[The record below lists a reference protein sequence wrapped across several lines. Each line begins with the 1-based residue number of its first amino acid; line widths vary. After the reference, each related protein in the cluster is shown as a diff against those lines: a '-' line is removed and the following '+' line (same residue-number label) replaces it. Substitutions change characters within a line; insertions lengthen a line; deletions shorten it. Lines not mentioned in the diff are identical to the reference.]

1 MKQKRKGLIKPRHNS
16 FHKEYSFEIRVVLLF
31 ALGIFLL
38 VEDLEIKQYIFEAI
52 RTIFFIIGLGI
63 KWFRNSILFL
73 IKQFEVSDIVGIS
86 LILYVVYLVAN
97 RWRDRMIDRY
107 MDLHSCPQCGSDEI
121 QRIKKNWKHQVMV
134 IIYILSRLSAGCSKT
149 VLDIFIAIIR

>member
-16 FHKEYSFEIRVVLLF
+16 FHKEYSFEIKVLLLF
-31 ALGIFLL
+31 TLGIFLL
-38 VEDLEIKQYIFEAI
+38 VEDLEIKQYIFEII
-52 RTIFFIIGLGI
+52 RTIFFTIGLGI
-63 KWFRNSILFL
+63 KWFRDSILFL

-107 MDLHSCPQCGSDEI
+107 MDLNSCPKCGSDEI
-121 QRIKKNWKHQVMV
+121 QRIKKNWKHQLMG
-134 IIYILSRLSAGCSKT
+134 IIYFTK
-149 VLDIFIAIIR
+149 VKHYQ

>member
-1 MKQKRKGLIKPRHNS
+1 MKQKRKGHIKPRHNS
-16 FHKEYSFEIRVVLLF
+16 FHKEYSFEIKVILLF
-31 ALGIFLL
+31 TLGIFLL

-52 RTIFFIIGLGI
+52 RKIFFAIGLGI
-63 KWFRNSILFL
+63 KWFRDSILFL

-107 MDLHSCPQCGSDEI
+107 KDLNSCPQCGGNEI
-121 QRIKKNWKHQVMV
+121 HRIKKNWKHQVV
-134 IIYILSRLSAGCSKT
+134 GIIYFTKVKHYQCKQCGHKEIKLVK
-149 VLDIFIAIIR
+149 

>member
-1 MKQKRKGLIKPRHNS
+1 MKQKRKGLIKPRHKS
-16 FHKEYSFEIRVVLLF
+16 FHKEYSFEIKVILLF
-31 ALGIFLL
+31 TLGIFLL

-52 RTIFFIIGLGI
+52 RTIFFNVGLGI
-63 KWFRNSILFL
+63 KWFRDSILFL

-107 MDLHSCPQCGSDEI
+107 TDLSSCPQCGSDEI
-121 QRIKKNWKHQVMV
+121 QRIKKNWKHKIMG
-134 IIYILSRLSAGCSKT
+134 IIYSAKVKPVSYT
-149 VLDIFIAIIR
+149 HLTLPTMS

>member
-1 MKQKRKGLIKPRHNS
+1 MVIKQKRKGIIKPRHNS
-16 FHKEYSFEIRVVLLF
+16 FHKEYSFEIKVVLLF
-31 ALGIFLL
+31 TLGIFLL
-38 VEDLEIKQYIFEAI
+38 IEDLEIKQYIFEAI
-52 RTIFFIIGLGI
+52 RTIFFTVGLGI
-63 KWFRNSILFL
+63 KWLKDSILFL

-121 QRIKKNWKHQVMV
+121 QRIKKNWKHQVMS
-134 IIYILSRLSAGCSKT
+134 IIYFVK
-149 VLDIFIAIIR
+149 

>member
-16 FHKEYSFEIRVVLLF
+16 FHKEYSFEIKVILLF
-31 ALGIFLL
+31 TLGIFLL

-52 RTIFFIIGLGI
+52 RTIFFTIGLGI
-63 KWFRNSILFL
+63 KWFRDSILFL
-73 IKQFEVSDIVGIS
+73 IKQFEVSDIVGMS

-107 MDLHSCPQCGSDEI
+107 LDLNFCPKCGSDGI
-121 QRIKKNWKHQVMV
+121 QRIKRNLKH
-134 IIYILSRLSAGCSKT
+134 
-149 VLDIFIAIIR
+149 IRF

>member
-38 VEDLEIKQYIFEAI
+38 VEDLEIKQYIFEII
-52 RTIFFIIGLGI
+52 RTIFFTIGLGI
-63 KWFRNSILFL
+63 KWFRDSILFL

-121 QRIKKNWKHQVMV
+121 QRIKKNWKHQVMS
-134 IIYILSRLSAGCSKT
+134 IIYFVKVKHYQCKQCGHKEIKLVK
-149 VLDIFIAIIR
+149 

>member
-1 MKQKRKGLIKPRHNS
+1 MKQKRKGIIKPRHNS
-16 FHKEYSFEIRVVLLF
+16 FHKEYSVEIKVVLLF
-31 ALGIFLL
+31 TLGIFLL

-52 RTIFFIIGLGI
+52 RTIFFIIGFGI
-63 KWFRNSILFL
+63 KWFRDSILFL

-86 LILYVVYLVAN
+86 LILYVVYLVAH

-121 QRIKKNWKHQVMV
+121 QRIKKAWSIK
-134 IIYILSRLSAGCSKT
+134 
-149 VLDIFIAIIR
+149 

>member
-1 MKQKRKGLIKPRHNS
+1 MKQKRKELVKPRHNS
-16 FHKEYSFEIRVVLLF
+16 FHKEYSFEIKVVLLF
-31 ALGIFLL
+31 TLGIFLL
-38 VEDLEIKQYIFEAI
+38 IEDLEIKQYIFETI
-52 RTIFFIIGLGI
+52 RTIFFTIGLGI
-63 KWFRNSILFL
+63 KWLRDSILYL

-121 QRIKKNWKHQVMV
+121 QRIKK
-134 IIYILSRLSAGCSKT
+134 T
-149 VLDIFIAIIR
+149 

>member
-16 FHKEYSFEIRVVLLF
+16 FHKEYSFEIKVILLF
-31 ALGIFLL
+31 TLGIFLL
-38 VEDLEIKQYIFEAI
+38 VEDLEIKQYIFETI
-52 RTIFFIIGLGI
+52 RTIFFTIGNGI
-63 KWFRNSILFL
+63 KWFRDSILFL

-107 MDLHSCPQCGSDEI
+107 MDLHSCPQCGGDEI
-121 QRIKKNWKHQVMV
+121 HRIKKNWKHQVMS
-134 IIYILSRLSAGCSKT
+134 IIYFVKVKHYQCKQCGHKEIKLVK
-149 VLDIFIAIIR
+149 

>member
-1 MKQKRKGLIKPRHNS
+1 MKQKRKGLAKPRHNS
-16 FHKEYSFEIRVVLLF
+16 FYKEYSFEIKVIILF
-31 ALGIFLL
+31 TLGIFLL

-52 RTIFFIIGLGI
+52 RTIFFTVGLGI
-63 KWFRNSILFL
+63 KWFRDSILFL

-107 MDLHSCPQCGSDEI
+107 MDLNSCPKCGSNEI
-121 QRIKKNWKHQVMV
+121 QRIRKNWNHKVMSILYFVKVKHYQCKQCGHKEIKLV
-134 IIYILSRLSAGCSKT
+134 K
-149 VLDIFIAIIR
+149 